1 MLQALARW
9 KTTIL
14 AVSALLFVG
23 LLLSR
28 HLVGPRSGGG
38 AAVGPVSAEEVGE
51 QVGKRAEVCGRVA
64 EVVQASGIDGQP
76 TFINLGDT
84 HPDQSFTA
92 LIWASDR
99 AKWQRPPAALYD
111 EQSVCVTGS
120 VERHEG
126 TPQIIVS
133 SPRQVRVR

>member
-28 HLVGPRSGGG
+28 HLVGPHSGGG
-38 AAVGPVSAEEVGE
+38 AAVGPVSAEEAGE

-64 EVVQASGIDGQP
+64 EVVG
-76 TFINLGDT
+76 
-84 HPDQSFTA
+84 
-92 LIWASDR
+92 
-99 AKWQRPPAALYD
+99 RPRRSTTNSLSA
-111 EQSVCVTGS
+111 
-120 VERHEG
+120 
-126 TPQIIVS
+126 
-133 SPRQVRVR
+133 